1 MYFINSVS
9 TLHGWFHL
17 NFVPNEIEKS
27 LISEIQTYI
36 RSEYAL
42 FRLTSTMI
50 DKMIIDASIPIRRVF
65 LDSGVFNYDNA
76 KDGDIYYTK
85 TLVLSGNGLIERRT
99 SFYRPEAKPGQ
110 AGDPRFWPSVFHRY
124 ANVGDLIYVTS
135 IDDKVLFIPIIGSC
149 VNKENLKQY
158 FESNKLDDALTSLI
172 NKIKAL
178 AGTPIKSCSPNK
190 KNNKDIGDTLE
201 IALGLKI
208 NNSAGAD
215 YLGEVEIKSKGSKM
229 KTADTLFCKV
239 PDKKLSPFSTVNEV
253 INEFGY
259 QSTKES
265 LANYKSLFVTVGTSP
280 NPQGLFNIVDYD
292 NEHLVQIHSNE
303 GKQQIVCKWSFETLK
318 KSLFTKH
325 PKTVWVKATD
335 QVISGDIH
343 FTYESE
349 FEVTMK
355 PIFSQFLSLIEQDLI
370 VFDWRG
376 AIPLIKG
383 GKLIDYGHA
392 FRLKYPSDRKVLFE
406 SHNIT

>member
-1 MYFINSVS
+1 MYFINLVS
-9 TLHGWFHL
+9 TLHGWIHL

-27 LISEIQTYI
+27 LILEIQTYI

-50 DKMIIDASIPIRRVF
+50 KKNIIDASILIRRIF
-65 LDSGVFNYDNA
+65 LDSGVFNYDTA
-76 KDGDIYYTK
+76 VDGDIHHTG
-85 TLVLSGNGLIERRT
+85 TLVLTDSSVIEKKT
-99 SFYRPEAKPGQ
+99 SFYRPEAKPGK
-110 AGDPRFWPSVFHRY
+110 AGDPRFWPSIFHKY
-124 ANVGDLIYVTS
+124 ANVDDLIYVTS
-135 IDDKVLFIPIIGSC
+135 IEDKVLFIPINESC
-149 VNKENLKQY
+149 VNDYNLTKH
-158 FESNKLDDALTSLI
+158 FESIKLDNALTTLI
-172 NKIKAL
+172 GKIKDL
-178 AGTPIKSCSPNK
+178 AGIPIKSCSPK
-190 KNNKDIGDTLE
+190 RKNNKDIGDTLE

-239 PDKKLSPFSTVNEV
+239 PDKKLSPYSTVNEV

-259 QSTKES
+259 QSTKDS
-265 LANYKSLFVTVGTSP
+265 LADYKSLFVTVSTSP
-280 NPQGLFNIVDYD
+280 NPQGLFNVVDYD
-292 NEHLVQIHSNE
+292 NEHLVQIHTNGSKE
-303 GKQQIVCKWSFETLK
+303 QIVCKWSFETLK

-335 QVISGDIH
+335 RLISGDIY
-343 FTYESE
+343 FTYEPE

-376 AIPLIKG
+376 AIPLVKG
-383 GKLIDYGHA
+383 KKLIDYGHA
-392 FRLKYPSDRKVLFE
+392 FRLKNPADRKVLFE
-406 SHNIT
+406 SHSIS

>member
-1 MYFINSVS
+1 
-9 TLHGWFHL
+9 
-17 NFVPNEIEKS
+17 
-27 LISEIQTYI
+27 
-36 RSEYAL
+36 
-42 FRLTSTMI
+42 MI
-50 DKMIIDASIPIRRVF
+50 KKNIIDASIPIRRVF
-65 LDSGVFNYDNA
+65 LDSGVFNYDTA
-76 KDGDIYYTK
+76 TDGDIYHTT
-85 TLVLSGNGLIERRT
+85 TLVLSDDSVIEKKT
-99 SFYRPEAKPGQ
+99 SFYRPEAKPGK
-110 AGDPRFWPSVFHRY
+110 AGDPRFWPSVFHKY
-124 ANVGDLIYVTS
+124 ANEDDLIYVTS
-135 IDDKVLFIPIIGSC
+135 IDDKVLLIPVIESC
-149 VNKENLKQY
+149 VNEENLKLH
-158 FESNKLDDALTSLI
+158 FESSKLDDALSTLI
-172 NKIKAL
+172 DKIKAL
-178 AGTPIKSCSPNK
+178 SGTPIKSCSPER

-292 NEHLVQIHSNE
+292 NEHLVQIHTD
-303 GKQQIVCKWSFETLK
+303 GDKQQIVCKWSFETLK

-325 PKTVWVKATD
+325 PKTVWVKASD
-335 QVISGDIH
+335 QIISGEIH
-343 FTYESE
+343 FTYEPN

-383 GKLIDYGHA
+383 NKLIDYGHA
-392 FRLKYPSDRKVLFE
+392 FRLKNPSDRKVLFE
-406 SHNIT
+406 SHSIS